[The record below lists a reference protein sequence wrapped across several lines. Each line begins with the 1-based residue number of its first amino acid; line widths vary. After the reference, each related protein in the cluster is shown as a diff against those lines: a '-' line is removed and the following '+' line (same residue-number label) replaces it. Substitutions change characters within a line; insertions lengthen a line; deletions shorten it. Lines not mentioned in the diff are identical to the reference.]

1 MTVTAVTTSSVL
13 DLDADALV
21 IGVATGKDGPIPLGG
36 TEELDMALGGRL
48 ATVLADLGATGKA
61 GDLVRFAT
69 LGTLRIP
76 TVLAV
81 GVGAPPAQPPA
92 AGTSPADT
100 GADEGTGAAADA
112 AAADGGIGHET
123 LRRAAGAAMRALA
136 GTSRVATTLALVAGT
151 PGPARLRAVAEGSLL
166 GAYAFREFRAT
177 SADDHRLPVSEIT
190 FVVDDVS
197 QAAADDAVRRAGV
210 AVESVALVRDL
221 VNTPPGHLPPATF
234 AEIAARRAGE
244 VGVTVDVLDERA
256 LADGGFGGILGVG
269 QGSVNPPR
277 LVRLEWRPAGSPAA
291 ERPALTLVGKGI
303 TFDSGGL
310 SLKPAGAMEWMKTDM
325 AGAASVLA
333 TLVAAARLN
342 LPVRLVG
349 WLPLAE
355 NMPSGGAIRPGDVLA
370 LRGGTRVEVL
380 NTDAEGRLV
389 LGDALARAAEESPA
403 LIVDVAT
410 LTGAQIV
417 ALGQRTAGVMGRGG
431 GVDRV
436 VAAARDSGEA
446 VWPMPL
452 PPELRKVLDSA
463 VADLANVAG
472 GGGREGGMLVA
483 AHFLSTFVPEDVP
496 WAHIDIA
503 GPSWNGGEPYGH
515 TPRGGTGVIVRT
527 LLQLA
532 ENVAGNQ
539 RPDVR

>member
-13 DLDADALV
+13 DLDADVLV

-36 TEELDMALGGRL
+36 TEELDTALGGRL

-81 GVGAPPAQPPA
+81 GVGAPPSQLPA
-92 AGTSPADT
+92 TGPSPAGTS
-100 GADEGTGAAADA
+100 AAGADA
-112 AAADGGIGHET
+112 AAADGGIDHET
-123 LRRAAGAAMRALA
+123 LRRAAGAAVRALA
-136 GTSRVATTLALVAGT
+136 GTTRVATTLALVAGS

-166 GAYAFREFRAT
+166 GAYAFREFRTT
-177 SADDHRLPVSEIT
+177 SADDHRPPVSEIT
-190 FVVDDVS
+190 FVVDS
-197 QAAADDAVRRAGV
+197 ASRAAADDAVRRAGV
-210 AVESVALVRDL
+210 VADSVALVRDL
-221 VNTPPGHLPPATF
+221 VNTPPGHLPPAAF

-244 VGVTVDVLDERA
+244 VGVTVDVLDEQA
-256 LADGGFGGILGVG
+256 LADGEFGGILGVG
-269 QGSVNPPR
+269 QGSANTPR
-277 LVRLEWRPAGSPAA
+277 LVRLEWRPAGSPATGG
-291 ERPALTLVGKGI
+291 PALTLVGKGI

-310 SLKPAGAMEWMKTDM
+310 SLKPPTAMEWMKADM

-342 LPVRLVG
+342 LPVHLAG

-389 LGDALARAAEESPA
+389 LGDALARAAEDSPA

-431 GVDRV
+431 AVDQV
-436 VAAARDSGEA
+436 VDAARDSGEA

-452 PPELRKVLDSA
+452 PPELRKVLDST

-472 GGGREGGMLVA
+472 GGGRDGGMLVG
-483 AHFLSTFVPEDVP
+483 AHFLSTFVPEDIP

-515 TPRGGTGVIVRT
+515 TPRGGTGAIVRT

-539 RPDVR
+539 RPEVR

>member
-13 DLDADALV
+13 DLDTDALV
-21 IGVATGKDGPIPLGG
+21 IGVATGKDGPTPLGG
-36 TEELDMALGGRL
+36 TEALDAALGGRL
-48 ATVLADLGATGKA
+48 AKVLADLGATGKA

-69 LGTLRIP
+69 LGILPVP

-81 GVGAPPAQPPA
+81 GVGALPSPPAQVTSA
-92 AGTSPADT
+92 AGADPAEESK
-100 GADEGTGAAADA
+100 AGTEAEA
-112 AAADGGIGHET
+112 GGIDHEA
-123 LRRAAGAAMRALA
+123 LRRAAGAAVRALA
-136 GTSRVATTLALVAGT
+136 GTTRVATTLALAAGA
-151 PGPARLRAVAEGSLL
+151 PGPAQLRAVAEGSLL
-166 GAYAFREFRAT
+166 GAYAFGEFRTT
-177 SADDHRLPVSEIT
+177 SAGDHRPPVSEII
-190 FVVDDVS
+190 FVVDEAS

-210 AVESVALVRDL
+210 VVDAVALVRDL
-221 VNTPPGHLPPATF
+221 VNTPPGHLPPAAF
-234 AEIAARRAGE
+234 AEIAARRASEAG
-244 VGVTVDVLDERA
+244 VGIEVLDEQG

-269 QGSVNPPR
+269 QGSTNPPR
-277 LVRLEWRPAGSPAA
+277 LVRLEWRPAGSQVSD
-291 ERPALTLVGKGI
+291 RPALALVGKGI

-310 SLKPAGAMEWMKTDM
+310 SLKPAAAMEWMKTDM

-342 LPVRLVG
+342 LPVHLVG

-355 NMPSGGAIRPGDVLA
+355 NMPSGEAIRPSDVLT

-389 LGDALARAAEESPA
+389 LGDALARAAEDSPA

-417 ALGQRTAGVMGRGG
+417 ALGQRTAGVMGHDGA
-431 GVDRV
+431 VDQV
-436 VAAARDSGEA
+436 VAAARESGESL
-446 VWPMPL
+446 WPMPL
-452 PPELRKVLDSA
+452 PPDLRKVLDST

-472 GGGREGGMLVA
+472 GGGREGGMLVGG
-483 AHFLSTFVPEDVP
+483 HFLSTFVPEDVP

-503 GPSWNGGEPYGH
+503 GPAWNGGEPYGH
-515 TPRGGTGVIVRT
+515 TPRGGTGMIVRT

-539 RPDVR
+539 RPGVR